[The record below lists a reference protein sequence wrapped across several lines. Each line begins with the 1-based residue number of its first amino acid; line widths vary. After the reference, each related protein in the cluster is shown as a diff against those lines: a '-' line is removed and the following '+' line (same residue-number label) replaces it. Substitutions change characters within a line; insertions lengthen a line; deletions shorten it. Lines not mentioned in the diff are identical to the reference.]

1 MPGGGG
7 GGCRPPNTQL
17 TPWPDDLKKWET
29 LSAEEKKLFARQAE
43 VFAAY
48 VAYTDHEIGRVI
60 QAVEEMGKLNKLTL
74 TIDRPNLPPFVKVN
88 PKSNVISTM
97 DESRTSPIKHMERLD
112 GKIILRG
119 GEGARAWTVIVLEAT
134 GKMSAA
140 VSAEEHGFLIFGAC
154 TPL

>member
-1 MPGGGG
+1 M
-7 GGCRPPNTQL
+7 
-17 TPWPDDLKKWET
+17 K
-29 LSAEEKKLFARQAE
+29 
-43 VFAAY
+43 
-48 VAYTDHEIGRVI
+48 
-60 QAVEEMGKLNKLTL
+60 TL
-74 TIDRPNLPPFVKVN
+74 TAIGAALWLGACAASQPAVAATTDEMAPLLCAPAIILECGADGTCARTTHEVANLPPFVKVN
-88 PKSNVISTM
+88 PKGNVISTM